1 MKHFYSSAGV
11 DPNFATDE
19 TSKRPVLLA
28 AEKGHWRVLQ
38 AFKKYNFDQI
48 SLGSTGFKRN
58 MVNFA
63 VWTRNSDETV
73 LHLVLRKPNYKLHQ
87 VISIHFYDALSV

>member
-1 MKHFYSSAGV
+1 MFISAGV

-19 TSKRPVLLA
+19 IPKRPVLLA
-28 AEKGHWRVLQ
+28 AEKGHWKALQVL
-38 AFKKYNFDQI
+38 KKYNYDQI
-48 SLGSTGFKRN
+48 SLGSTGQKRN
-58 MVNFA
+58 KVNFA

-87 VISIHFYDALSV
+87 VNSSKRF